1 MPVRRLT
8 QQDDARWD
16 AYIDKH
22 PHAHQ
27 YHRSAWKRIIERAFN
42 HETHYLLSECG
53 GGRINGVLP
62 LARLR
67 SRMFGDFLVSIPY
80 VNYGGCCADNEDV
93 EQQLI
98 REGVRVARDLG
109 VEHLEV
115 RTETPRDMGLQVRSA
130 KASMRLPLRGSAE
143 RLWEQFPAKL
153 RSQIKRAQKESMDV
167 RVGREEELES
177 FYRVFSVNMRD
188 LGTPVYGMEFFATVL
203 RELPD
208 SSWVVTVNLGRET
221 VAASILLGFRD
232 RIEIPWASSLR
243 QYNKLSPNMLLYWHS
258 LKFAADTGF
267 EVFDFG
273 RSTPDSGPYRFK
285 AQWGATP
292 VPLHWHYWVRGNSSL
307 PELNPNNPKY
317 RLAIKVWQHL
327 PVSLTRLIGPTIVKN
342 LP

>member
-8 QQDDARWD
+8 PLDDARWD
-16 AYIDKH
+16 AYVDAH

-27 YHRSAWKRIIERAFN
+27 YHRSAWKRIIESAF
-42 HETHYLLSECG
+42 HHDTYYLFSESSSG
-53 GGRINGVLP
+53 VVNGVLP

-67 SRMFGDFLVSIPY
+67 SRMFGDFLVSVPY
-80 VNYGGCCADNEDV
+80 VNYGGCCADNEAI
-93 EQQLI
+93 EEELL
-98 REGVRVARDLG
+98 REGVRVANELG
-109 VEHLEV
+109 VDHLEV

-130 KASMRLPLRGSAE
+130 KASMRLPLSGSSE
-143 RLWEQFPAKL
+143 RLWERFPAKL
-153 RSQIKRAQKESMDV
+153 RSQIKRAQKEGMDV
-167 RVGREEELES
+167 RVGREEELEA

-188 LGTPVYGMEFFATVL
+188 LGTPVYGLDFFGTVL
-203 RELPD
+203 RELPN
-208 SSWVVTVNLGRET
+208 SSWVVTVNFGSEP

-258 LKFAADTGF
+258 LKFAADSGY
-267 EVFDFG
+267 ELFDFG

-285 AQWGATP
+285 AQWGASP
-292 VPLHWHYWVRGNSSL
+292 IPLHWHYWVRGNSSP

-327 PVSLTRLIGPTIVKN
+327 PVSLTRLIGPSIVKN

>member
-1 MPVRRLT
+1 
-8 QQDDARWD
+8 
-16 AYIDKH
+16 
-22 PHAHQ
+22 
-27 YHRSAWKRIIERAFN
+27 
-42 HETHYLLSECG
+42 
-53 GGRINGVLP
+53 
-62 LARLR
+62 
-67 SRMFGDFLVSIPY
+67 MFGDFLVSVPY
-80 VNYGGCCADNEDV
+80 VNYGGCCADNDDV
-93 EQQLI
+93 EQELL
-98 REGVRVARDLG
+98 REGVRVASELG

-130 KASMRLPLRGSAE
+130 KASMRLPLGGSSE

-153 RSQIKRAQKESMDV
+153 RSQIKRAQKEGMDV

-188 LGTPVYGMEFFATVL
+188 LGTPVYGVEFFGTVL
-203 RELPD
+203 RELPS

-221 VAASILLGFRD
+221 VAGSILVGFRD

-258 LKFAADTGF
+258 LKFAADSGF
-267 EVFDFG
+267 KVFDFG

-285 AQWGATP
+285 AQWGASP
-292 VPLHWHYWVRGNSSL
+292 IPLHWHYWVRGNSSP

-327 PVSLTRLIGPTIVKN
+327 PVSVTRLLGPSIVKN